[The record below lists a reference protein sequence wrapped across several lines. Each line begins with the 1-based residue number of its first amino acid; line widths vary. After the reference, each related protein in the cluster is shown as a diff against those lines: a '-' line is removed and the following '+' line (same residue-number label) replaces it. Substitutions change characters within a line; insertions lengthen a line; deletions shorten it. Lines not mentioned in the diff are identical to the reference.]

1 MAAPAHLGLT
11 HLPQIVATEQGQ
23 DIDHVTLVAIEG
35 HRKHQII
42 IQLLGVDA
50 TGNVAMADETSRHF
64 TIVVDPTLLAAIR
77 LTDLLVELLHRR
89 RGQAAEQDLCAGMS
103 RRHRHQN

>member
-1 MAAPAHLGLT
+1 
-11 HLPQIVATEQGQ
+11 
-23 DIDHVTLVAIEG
+23 
-35 HRKHQII
+35 
-42 IQLLGVDA
+42 
-50 TGNVAMADETSRHF
+50 MADETSRHF